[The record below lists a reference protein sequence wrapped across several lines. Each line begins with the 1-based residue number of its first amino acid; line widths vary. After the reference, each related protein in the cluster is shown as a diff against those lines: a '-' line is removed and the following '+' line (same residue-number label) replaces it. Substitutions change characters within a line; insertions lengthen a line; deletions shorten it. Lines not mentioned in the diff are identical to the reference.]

1 MSEEQVRQARALSTR
16 PDESVSSVARLLG
29 VSRTTL
35 YKYATELTAKRNWG
49 VGRTGE

>member
-1 MSEEQVRQARALSTR
+1 LLTR

-35 YKYATELTAKRNWG
+35 YKYVPKFGHASPI
-49 VGRTGE
+49 